1 MVKYFIYIIF
11 FVLISFNGF
20 SQTLKRYTLN
30 PLGFSNNTI
39 ASMGGISIKN
49 DSNSTT
55 LVGYPIPPKLFLDTT
70 VFIQEGLFCTGDS
83 IKLYIKKSPFN
94 KWFENG
100 VLIAENKDTIITKK
114 SATYYAVME
123 DGFGF
128 TDSTR
133 KINTK
138 FDTFP
143 DITLSL
149 AGDSNFCDGKQ
160 TIIRSNRTIGS
171 NLFWMMD
178 GQTISNPND
187 SLIVKK
193 SGTYFAYVSTQSNCK
208 TFSKNMYKIVVN
220 PLPIAPV
227 VRDTNYCNNASSDTL
242 RFNTSTGATLLW
254 YGTNATGGT
263 GTSIALKPS
272 TANVGIANY
281 YLSQI
286 ITATGCEGP
295 RSKVVV
301 ITKPLPNAPTIS
313 RDTANFL
320 VSGTSAT
327 TWYKDGTALTDTAQK
342 YKPASPGSYTAKT
355 TSNGCASIMS
365 SAYYYLVTDVI
376 NLNYDEFIK
385 LAPNPFI
392 NQLNFDFVVKGYQR
406 LNLEVFDVATGMKK
420 ASMQNLTPG
429 MPIYLGQLSTGTY
442 YVRVSSKDGKIN
454 YQFKMVKF

>member
-1 MVKYFIYIIF
+1 MVKYFIHIILLF
-11 FVLISFNGF
+11 LISFNGN

-30 PLGFSNNTI
+30 SLGFSNNTI
-39 ASMGGISIKN
+39 SSMGEISIKN

-55 LVGYPIPPKLFLDTT
+55 LVGYPIPPKLLLDTT

-100 VLIAENKDTIITKK
+100 TLIAENKDTIITKK

-123 DGFGF
+123 DGFGY

-149 AGDSNFCDGKQ
+149 AGDSIFCDGKQ

-187 SLIVKK
+187 SLIIKK
-193 SGTYFAYVSTQSNCK
+193 SGTYFAYVSSQSNCK
-208 TFSKNMYKIVVN
+208 TFSKNKYKIVVN
-220 PLPIAPV
+220 PLPVAPV

-263 GTSIALKPS
+263 GTSIAIKPN
-272 TANVGIANY
+272 TATVGTANY

-301 ITKPLPNAPTIS
+301 ITKPLPNTPTIS
-313 RDTANFL
+313 RDTANYLF
-320 VSGTSAT
+320 SGTSAT
-327 TWYKDGTALTDTAQK
+327 TWYKDGAALTDTSQK
-342 YKPASPGSYTAKT
+342 YKPTTPGSYTAKT

-365 SAYYYLVTDVI
+365 AAYYYLVTDII
-376 NLNYDEFIK
+376 NLSANEFIK

-392 NQLNFDFVVKGYQR
+392 NQLNFDFIVRGYQR
-406 LNLEVFDVATGMKK
+406 LSLEVYELSTGLLKYSNK
-420 ASMQNLTPG
+420 GVFAGSQL
-429 MPIYLGQLSTGTY
+429 YLGQLSPGI
-442 YVRVSSKDGKIN
+442 YVVNVSSENGKISH
-454 YQFKMVKF
+454 KLKVIKL

>member
-39 ASMGGISIKN
+39 ASMGEISIKN

-220 PLPIAPV
+220 PLPSAPI
-227 VRDTNYCNNASSDTL
+227 L
-242 RFNTSTGATLLW
+242 
-254 YGTNATGGT
+254 
-263 GTSIALKPS
+263 
-272 TANVGIANY
+272 
-281 YLSQI
+281 
-286 ITATGCEGP
+286 
-295 RSKVVV
+295 
-301 ITKPLPNAPTIS
+301 S

-320 VSGTSAT
+320 LSSAPGI
-327 TWYKDGTALTDTAQK
+327 TWYKDGTALIDTAQK
-342 YKPASPGSYTAKT
+342 IKPTLPGSYTAKT
-355 TSNGCASIMS
+355 TQNGCTSAMS
-365 SAYYYLVTDVI
+365 AAYYYLLTDII
-376 NLNYDEFIK
+376 NLSSNEFIK
-385 LAPNPFI
+385 LVPNPVKNLMNIDFI
-392 NQLNFDFVVKGYQR
+392 INGYRKLNIEF
-406 LNLEVFDVATGMKK
+406 
-420 ASMQNLTPG
+420 
-429 MPIYLGQLSTGTY
+429 
-442 YVRVSSKDGKIN
+442 
-454 YQFKMVKF
+454 